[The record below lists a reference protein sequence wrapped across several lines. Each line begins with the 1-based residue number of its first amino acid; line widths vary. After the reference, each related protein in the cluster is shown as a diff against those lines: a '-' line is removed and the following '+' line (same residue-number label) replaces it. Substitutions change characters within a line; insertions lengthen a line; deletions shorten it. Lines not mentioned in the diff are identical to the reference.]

1 MTDRPPRIETRED
14 LEQYIGH
21 FNAKRYEQQVA
32 YYDPEVLYKVGSLTL
47 TNPQQIADFY
57 ADFHGSVKERVQL
70 LELAID
76 GNTVAAVLHAVFEP
90 FKSYLHNG
98 LTFKA
103 GVTTEIVSFVFY
115 KLREGRIHRIRMTR
129 YPGPASDFAS

>member
-21 FNAKRYEQQVA
+21 LNAKRYQQQIA

-70 LELAID
+70 LELAINA
-76 GNTVAAVLHAVFEP
+76 NTVAAVLHAVFEP

-115 KLREGRIHRIRMTR
+115 KLREGRIHRIHMTR